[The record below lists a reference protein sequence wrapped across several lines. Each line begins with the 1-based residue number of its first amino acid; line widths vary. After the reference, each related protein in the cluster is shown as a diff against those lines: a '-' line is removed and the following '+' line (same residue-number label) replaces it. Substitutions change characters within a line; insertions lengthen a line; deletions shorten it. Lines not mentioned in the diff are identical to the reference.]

1 MENKALNT
9 NEKILL
15 LGILHYVVA
24 IVLIIIKFVPF
35 NVSLSDILLTE
46 QTYAVLL
53 ADSIIMGSI
62 LYALSGSLQKN
73 LKKFQ
78 ANLQK

>member
-62 LYALSGSLQKN
+62 LYALSGSLQK
-73 LKKFQ
+73 KP
-78 ANLQK
+78 QKISG

>member
-15 LGILHYVVA
+15 LGILHYIVA
-24 IVLIIIKFVPF
+24 IFLIIIKFAPF

-53 ADSIIMGSI
+53 ADCIIMGSI

-73 LKKFQ
+73 FQ
-78 ANLQK
+78 KI

>member
-1 MENKALNT
+1 MENKTLNT

-24 IVLIIIKFVPF
+24 IVLIIINFAPF
-35 NVSLSDILLTE
+35 NVLLSDILITE
-46 QTYAVLL
+46 QTYALLL

-62 LYALSGSLQKN
+62 FYALSGPLQKN
-73 LKKFQ
+73 P
-78 ANLQK
+78 QKSSG

>member
-15 LGILHYVVA
+15 LGILHYVLA
-24 IVLIIIKFVPF
+24 IFLIIIKFAPF

-62 LYALSGSLQKN
+62 LYALSGPLQKN
-73 LKKFQ
+73 P
-78 ANLQK
+78 QKISG

>member
-24 IVLIIIKFVPF
+24 IFLIIIKFVPF

-46 QTYAVLL
+46 QT
-53 ADSIIMGSI
+53 
-62 LYALSGSLQKN
+62 
-73 LKKFQ
+73 
-78 ANLQK
+78 

>member
-15 LGILHYVVA
+15 LGILHYIVA
-24 IVLIIIKFVPF
+24 ISLIIIKFAPF

-62 LYALSGSLQKN
+62 LYALSGPLQKN
-73 LKKFQ
+73 P
-78 ANLQK
+78 QKISG

>member
-24 IVLIIIKFVPF
+24 IFLIIVKIAPF
-35 NVSLSDILLTE
+35 NVLLSDILLTE

-62 LYALSGSLQKN
+62 LYALSGALQKN
-73 LKKFQ
+73 P
-78 ANLQK
+78 QKISG

>member
-24 IVLIIIKFVPF
+24 IFLIIIKFAPF

-73 LKKFQ
+73 P
-78 ANLQK
+78 QKISG